1 MRGKFMADVTH
12 QEPQGDVTDASTFN
26 TEQLGFMCGI
36 EVHQQLATGKLH
48 SRQPSELFDVTI
60 DTVPEDWPRYA
71 RKLRL
76 ASGEG
81 GKVDVA
87 ARFEKRR
94 NRSFVYI
101 QSPNSGLIELDESPP
116 LSHDSDALEVALTV
130 SAMLG
135 AKPVGAVQTMRKTVV
150 DGSNTSGFQR
160 TSLISTDGKLKT
172 DTGDV
177 GIDVLCL
184 EEDSARKLD
193 TIPTDQG
200 EQVIYNLDR
209 LGVPLIEIATSPDI
223 QSPEHAKETAMA
235 LGRTLRDTRRVR
247 RGLGSIRQD
256 LNVSVACG
264 DRVEIKGCQD
274 LGWIPRIVRLEMVRQ
289 VHMYRLANELR
300 SSLEL
305 PQLPPNRDRDDIGI
319 ESEVAEAVAK
329 HIPLE
334 YTDVTS
340 AFASCESRMV
350 SEGFAKGYTML
361 SLPLNGFAGKIG
373 SKTLDV
379 EGAQLPRLGREL
391 AGAAKLAGVRGVFHS
406 DELPAYGIEEVH
418 VEAVRKQLELAPKD
432 AFVLCL
438 APLWQARLAL
448 ESVGRRARLAFHRIP
463 QEVRNV
469 VVKKGAPDDGT
480 TTPMRPLPGGARM
493 YPETDV
499 PTIPIHGDY
508 WQGIVENLPMRQEE
522 RMERLAQT
530 ELSEDQCKQ
539 LLSRELDDVFFDYH
553 ESKTKAWGTLLL
565 EHESVQPAVL
575 STILTVR
582 EAGGIT
588 REGIEQVVDNFA
600 QAHHVTV
607 QEIEAYAGENDL
619 VPADI
624 GDLESIVEGIVL
636 ERIDFVQE
644 RGMGAMGPLM
654 GVVMG
659 ACPGVDGKEVS
670 AVLRAMIQ
678 RHS

>member
-1 MRGKFMADVTH
+1 MADAVR
-12 QEPQGDVTDASTFN
+12 QEPEGDVTDASTFD
-26 TEQLGFMCGI
+26 TKQLGFMCGI

-48 SRQPSELFDVTI
+48 SRQPSVLYDVTI

-116 LSHDSDALEVALTV
+116 LSHDADAMDVALTV
-130 SAMLG
+130 SAMLQ
-135 AKPVGAVQTMRKTVV
+135 ANPVGAVQTMRKTVV

-160 TSLISTDGKLKT
+160 TSLISTGGVLAT

-193 TIPTDQG
+193 SLPTTNG

-223 QSPEHAKETAMA
+223 QSPEHAKETAKA

-274 LGWIPRIVRLEMVRQ
+274 LAWIPRIVRLEMVRQ

-300 SSLEL
+300 SGLNL
-305 PQLPPNRDRDDIGI
+305 PPLPPNRELDDDAV
-319 ESEVAEAVAK
+319 ESAVAEAASNY
-329 HIPLE
+329 IPLMC
-334 YTDVTS
+334 TDVTS
-340 AFASCESRMV
+340 AFTSCESRMV
-350 SEGFAKGYTML
+350 KDGLDQGFTMFA
-361 SLPLNGFAGKIG
+361 LPLKGFDGKIG
-373 SKTLDV
+373 SKAMDA

-406 DELPAYGIEEVH
+406 DELPAYGIEENH
-418 VEAVRKQLELAPKD
+418 VQQVRGVLDLDSKD

-438 APLWQARLAL
+438 APDWQAHLAL
-448 ESVGRRARLAFHRIP
+448 ESVGQRARKAFHRIP

-469 VVKKGAPDDGT
+469 VIKKGAPDDGT

-499 PTIPIHGDY
+499 PTILVTEDH
-508 WQGIVENLPMRQEE
+508 WQRTIENLPMRQEE
-522 RMERLAQT
+522 RMERLKGT

-539 LLSRELDDVFFDYH
+539 LLSRELDDVFFDTH
-553 ESKTKAWGTLLL
+553 STKSKAWATMLL
-565 EHESVQPAVL
+565 EYESVHPEVL
-575 STILTVR
+575 SCILSVR
-582 EAGGIT
+582 ENGGLT
-588 REGIEQVVDNFA
+588 REGIEQTVEYFA
-600 QAHHVTV
+600 QSRHVSA
-607 QEIEAYAGENDL
+607 QEIQVFSEEHGL
-619 VPADI
+619 VPADV
-624 GDLESIVEGIVL
+624 GDLESIVEQLVL
-636 ERIDFVQE
+636 ERLDFVKE

-670 AVLRAMIQ
+670 AVLRTIIQ
-678 RHS
+678 RHSQ